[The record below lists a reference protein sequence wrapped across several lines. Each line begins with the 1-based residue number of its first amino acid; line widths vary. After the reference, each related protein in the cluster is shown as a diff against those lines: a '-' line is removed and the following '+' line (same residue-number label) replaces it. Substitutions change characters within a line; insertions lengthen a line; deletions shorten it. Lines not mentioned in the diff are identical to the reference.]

1 MSCWLFSAVLFSLL
15 LSGCGEKNTYVAP
28 PPPTVTVASP
38 VRQPVT
44 YYARYTGQTEA
55 VESVEIRARVEG
67 YLQSV
72 HFSDAAPVKKG
83 DLLFVIDPR
92 PYQARLDE
100 AQAELAMRQ
109 AELRLAEATLKR
121 KESAFEDQAVSEVE
135 VIEARALKDQAEATI
150 AAARAA
156 IETARLDLS
165 YTRIVAPLS
174 GRIGRKLVD
183 VGNLVGA
190 SEKTLLATIVS
201 VDPVYVYFNVNER
214 DLLEFQK
221 QHPGH
226 PGPTNGNGNTPIFLG
241 LSNETDYSFEGR
253 VDFTDNRIDPE
264 TGTIQVRGRLAN
276 PEGILLPGLF
286 ARVRIPVRNSEDSL
300 LVPEQALGI
309 DQKGYYLLAVN
320 PENLVEYLPVT
331 VGPLVEGLRVI
342 ESGVKADDR
351 IVVNGLQRAR
361 PGITVNPVAPSESN
375 ASVAAKGPQAG

>member
-1 MSCWLFSAVLFSLL
+1 MWTPSKISRLLIPAALSGLL
-15 LSGCGEKNTYVAP
+15 LSGCGDNNTFVAP

-38 VRQPVT
+38 VRQSVT
-44 YYARYTGQTEA
+44 YYARYTGQTAA

-72 HFSDAAPVKKG
+72 HFGDAALVKKG

-100 AQAELAMRQ
+100 AKAELAMRQ
-109 AELRLAEATLKR
+109 AEHRLAEATLKR
-121 KESAFEDQAVSEVE
+121 KESAFQDQAVSEVE
-135 VIEARALKDQAEATI
+135 VIEARALKDQAVAAIEAS
-150 AAARAA
+150 RAA
-156 IETARLDLS
+156 IDTARLDLS

-221 QHPGH
+221 QHPSH

-264 TGTIQVRGRLAN
+264 TGTIQVRGKLAK

-286 ARVRIPVRNSEDSL
+286 ARVRIPVRDSADAL
-300 LVPEQALGI
+300 LVPEHALGI

-342 ESGVKADDR
+342 ESGVKAEDR

-361 PGITVNPVAPSESN
+361 PGITVNPVAPASET
-375 ASVAAKGPQAG
+375 AKR